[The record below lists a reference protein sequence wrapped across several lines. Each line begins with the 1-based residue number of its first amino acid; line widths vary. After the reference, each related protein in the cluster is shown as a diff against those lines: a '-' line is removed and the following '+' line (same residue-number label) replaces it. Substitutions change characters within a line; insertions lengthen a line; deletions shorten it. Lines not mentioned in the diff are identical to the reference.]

1 MQERKKLKKKENRL
15 RKQRKK
21 GDMNMERKKM
31 RKKSQIMGQVFV
43 FILAGALFILILTYG
58 YKAIAGFG
66 QRSEQVA
73 LVEFQTQLESG
84 VKSISLDYGSVKR
97 LELSLPST
105 YIEVCFVDL
114 EIEPSEEFE
123 AIHPRMHEAWVSQT
137 QNVFLTPMEESPINV
152 GNIYI
157 GPKGF
162 MCAPIVGGKVML
174 RLEGLG
180 NKAGITEWGQ
190 Q

>member
-1 MQERKKLKKKENRL
+1 
-15 RKQRKK
+15 
-21 GDMNMERKKM
+21 MERKKM
-31 RKKSQIMGQVFV
+31 KTKAQIMGQVFV

-73 LVEFQTQLESG
+73 LVEFQTQLESQ
-84 VKSISLDYGSVKR
+84 VQSMSLDYGSVKK

-105 YIEVCFVDL
+105 YTEVCFVDL
-114 EIEPSEEFE
+114 EIEPSDEFE

-137 QNVFLTPMEESPINV
+137 QNVFLTPMEDSPINV
-152 GNIYI
+152 GKIYL
-157 GPKGF
+157 GQKGF
-162 MCAPIVGGKVML
+162 LCVPIVGGKVTL
-174 RLEGLG
+174 RVEGLG
-180 NKAGITEWGQ
+180 NKAGITEWGSQ